1 MATIVSTSSDETLT
15 GTAASD
21 TFIFADDHGFDII
34 NEFDPSSDVIDLSAL
49 TTGFN
54 SFADILEAASDISP
68 IGVIIDTGVNSN
80 ITIGGVSIA
89 DLSASNFIFSTI
101 TGRVIDGTDG
111 NDTLE
116 GDLGDDTISGGA
128 GNDTLFG
135 NGGDDVFIGGAG
147 NDVFVDLGPVTGG
160 TDGDNR
166 YVFADD
172 HGFDIINEF
181 DPSSDVID
189 LSALTTG
196 FNSFADVRELAFQN
210 GNDVE
215 IFTGASGSSIFLTNV
230 NLSDLSA
237 SNFIFSTIT
246 GRVIDGTSGNDT
258 LEGDLGD
265 DTISGGA
272 GNDSIDGVGGVD
284 VINGGAGDDT
294 ISGFGSGSRLVFE
307 DGHGLD
313 VVQNF
318 NPSEDIIDLSALT
331 TGFNSFD
338 DVLALSSGFGGD
350 VRITTSAAGSEI
362 FLQNVNLADLSA
374 SNFIFSA
381 NTGQVIDGT
390 SGNDTLEGD
399 LGDDTISGG
408 AGNDSIDGLGG
419 ADVINGG
426 AGDDTIYALDG
437 TRVVFEDGHGIDEIR
452 NFNRFED
459 IIDLSALTTGFNSFD
474 DVLELT
480 SQFGANVHITTS
492 AAGSEIILRNVRVSE
507 LSASNFIFASS
518 SGRVIDGTDGNDTL
532 EGDFGDDTITGG
544 AGNDTLIGGGGDG
557 VDVFVITPGNGFDVI
572 QDFDSNDIIDLSQT
586 TTGLIDF
593 DAVLARAAGSILDTD
608 ALSHIDLNGFDISLL
623 TPANFIFATT
633 DELIFRGSDG
643 DDDFIGES
651 DLPEVLLGLGGND
664 TISEFS
670 TGDTVRGGAGDDLIS
685 NGILGNSLID
695 GGSGNDTLQGV
706 GNDTIIGGAGDDD
719 LSTLGADNVF
729 VFAGNHGNDTITIT
743 IEEAIIDLSATTNN
757 LIGLDAVIDAIENR
771 PVDDATQADLILR
784 TSPSSTIT
792 FSQFSIDE
800 LRQIRFIFEGQSEV
814 GVESNPGATNTP
826 SPMSEPVAGTDA
838 DDTLDG
844 GGGND
849 TVDGGDGNDSLSGG
863 DGVDTVR
870 GGAGN
875 DRIDAGTGD
884 DFVSGG
890 TGDDT
895 VAAGTGNDAVFAGA
909 GDMGD
914 DVFVGGEGRDT
925 LGGGAGNDLL
935 VGDGA
940 SSTSL
945 SGLGV
950 GDTGLDDRDTIFGG
964 DGDDTL
970 LGGGFD
976 DTSGDGTYDDGE
988 AVTTGTEANTL
999 YAGTG
1004 ADLVI
1009 GASGNDT
1016 IGGGLGDDTLNGGD
1030 GDDTFYGGRGDG
1042 TDTGFNDVINGGD
1055 GNDTIFSSGGR
1066 DLVNG
1071 GDGDDELFSGGAV
1084 DTVDGGAGNDTIYGG
1099 GDDDLFTGGTG
1110 ADTFAF
1116 FDGNGNDTITD
1127 FNTSEDTLDL
1137 NGTETDFTDLAS
1149 VQAAASNA
1157 TQGGVAGLLIDTGTG
1172 DSIFLEGLTT
1182 ADLASINIIF

>member
-21 TFIFADDHGFDII
+21 TFVFAEGHGNDII
-34 NEFDPSSDVIDLSAL
+34 EDFDPEDILDLSGLTSGFTDFDTLERFSFQDGNDVLLITGESGDDIASSITFRNQTVDNLLFLLREFDSV
-49 TTGFN
+49 
-54 SFADILEAASDISP
+54 
-68 IGVIIDTGVNSN
+68 
-80 ITIGGVSIA
+80 
-89 DLSASNFIFSTI
+89 IFSTVTGQVI
-101 TGRVIDGTDG
+101 TGTGGD
-111 NDTLE
+111 DTLE
-116 GDLGDDTISGGA
+116 GDLGDDTITGGA
-128 GNDTLFG
+128 GDDFLADTSG
-135 NGGDDVFIGGAG
+135 ID
-147 NDVFVDLGPVTGG
+147 T
-160 TDGDNR
+160 

-172 HGFDIINEF
+172 HGNDIIEDF
-181 DPSSDVID
+181 DPEDILD
-189 LSALTTG
+189 LSGLTSG
-196 FNSFADVRELAFQN
+196 FTDFDTLERFSFQD
-210 GNDVE
+210 GNDVLL
-215 IFTGASGSSIFLTNV
+215 ITGESGDDIASSITFRNQTVDNLLFLLREFDSV
-230 NLSDLSA
+230 
-237 SNFIFSTIT
+237 IFSTVTGQVIT
-246 GRVIDGTSGNDT
+246 GTGGDDT

-265 DTISGGA
+265 DTIT
-272 GNDSIDGVGGVD
+272 
-284 VINGGAGDDT
+284 GGAGDDFLADT
-294 ISGFGSGSRLVFE
+294 SGIDTYVFADDHGNDIIEDFDPEDILDLSGLTSGFTDFDTLERFSFQ
-307 DGHGLD
+307 DG
-313 VVQNF
+313 N
-318 NPSEDIIDLSALT
+318 
-331 TGFNSFD
+331 
-338 DVLALSSGFGGD
+338 DVLLITGESGDDIASS
-350 VRITTSAAGSEI
+350 ITFRNQTVDNLL
-362 FLQNVNLADLSA
+362 FLLREFDSV
-374 SNFIFSA
+374 IFSTV
-381 NTGQVIDGT
+381 TGQVITGT
-390 SGNDTLEGD
+390 GGDDTLEGD
-399 LGDDTISGG
+399 LGDDTIT
-408 AGNDSIDGLGG
+408 
-419 ADVINGG
+419 GG
-426 AGDDTIYALDG
+426 AGDDFLADTS
-437 TRVVFEDGHGIDEIR
+437 GIDTYVFADDHGNDIIED
-452 NFNRFED
+452 FDPED
-459 IIDLSALTTGFNSFD
+459 ILDLSGLTSGFTDFDTLERFSFQD
-474 DVLELT
+474 GNDVLL
-480 SQFGANVHITTS
+480 ITGES
-492 AAGSEIILRNVRVSE
+492 GDDI
-507 LSASNFIFASS
+507 ASS
-518 SGRVIDGTDGNDTL
+518 ITFRNQTVDNLLFLLREFDSVIFSTVTGQVITGTGGDDTL
-532 EGDFGDDTITGG
+532 EGDLGDDTITGG
-544 AGNDTLIGGGGDG
+544 AGDDFLADTSGIDTY
-557 VDVFVITPGNGFDVI
+557 VFADDHG
-572 QDFDSNDIIDLSQT
+572 NDIIEDFDPEDILDLSGLT
-586 TTGLIDF
+586 SGLFTLADILAVSREENGNVIIETGPDS
-593 DAVLARAAGSILDTD
+593 SI
-608 ALSHIDLNGFDISLL
+608 
-623 TPANFIFATT
+623 
-633 DELIFRGSDG
+633 
-643 DDDFIGES
+643 
-651 DLPEVLLGLGGND
+651 
-664 TISEFS
+664 
-670 TGDTVRGGAGDDLIS
+670 
-685 NGILGNSLID
+685 
-695 GGSGNDTLQGV
+695 TLQ
-706 GNDTIIGGAGDDD
+706 T
-719 LSTLGADNVF
+719 LS
-729 VFAGNHGNDTITIT
+729 
-743 IEEAIIDLSATTNN
+743 LSS
-757 LIGLDAVIDAIENR
+757 LEVSD
-771 PVDDATQADLILR
+771 
-784 TSPSSTIT
+784 
-792 FSQFSIDE
+792 
-800 LRQIRFIFEGQSEV
+800 FIFEGQSEV

-970 LGGGFD
+970 LGGGFN
-976 DTSGDGTYDDGE
+976 DTSGDGSYDDGE

-1099 GDDDLFTGGTG
+1099 GDDDLFTGGSG

-1127 FNTSEDTLDL
+1127 FDTAEDTIDL

-1149 VQAAASNA
+1149 VEAAASNT

-1182 ADLASINIIF
+1182 TDLASINIVF